1 MGVWGIGMAEYDFNI
16 ETVFEG
22 STLGWIRPVTYKTLR
37 LGPVM
42 ADKFEDAVRSFAG
55 MYFRKPTDVK
65 GVIFHD
71 PATILFW
78 EDGTKTVSKCHDGD
92 EFDPLFGILA
102 SVVRKVTKNKGHGVD
117 AWEPIIAFLADY
129 LANADECRTLAEVL
143 NLTADA
149 MELDGVAEGMA
160 AYDKRTEEPKQE
172 EKPEELKREEK
183 PEEPKDDAEHTRR
196 VISEVLDDVLEYGAT
211 HGYERTRQVIRD
223 LVDRGEL

>member
-1 MGVWGIGMAEYDFNI
+1 MGVWGIDMAEYDFNI

-22 STLGWIRPVTYKTLR
+22 STLMAIRPTIYRTLR
-37 LGPVM
+37 LGPVR
-42 ADKFEDAVRSFAG
+42 ADEFEDAVLHFANTHFG
-55 MYFRKPTDVK
+55 QKQTDAK
-65 GVIFHD
+65 DVIFHD

-92 EFDPLFGILA
+92 EYDPLFGIMA
-102 SVVRKVTKNKGHGVD
+102 SVVRKVTKNRGHGVD

-129 LANADECRTLAEVL
+129 IADADECRTLAEVL
-143 NLTADA
+143 NLTANA
-149 MELDGVAEGMA
+149 LELDGVAEGMA

-172 EKPEELKREEK
+172 EKPEKPK
-183 PEEPKDDAEHTRR
+183 PEKKKDEAEHTRR
-196 VISEVLDDVLEYGAT
+196 VISDVLEYGAN

>member
-1 MGVWGIGMAEYDFNI
+1 MGVRGIDMTNYEFSTETFI
-16 ETVFEG
+16 EGNVFG
-22 STLGWIRPVTYKTLR
+22 PVRPAVYKTLR
-37 LGPVM
+37 LGPVRI
-42 ADKFEDAVRSFAG
+42 DEFEDAVLHFANTHFG
-55 MYFRKPTDVK
+55 QKQTDAK
-65 GVIFHD
+65 DVIFHD

-92 EFDPLFGILA
+92 EYDPLFGIMA
-102 SVVRKVTKNKGHGVD
+102 SVVRKVTKNRGHGVD

-129 LANADECRTLAEVL
+129 LADADECRTLAEVL
-143 NLTADA
+143 NLTANA

-172 EKPEELKREEK
+172 EKPEEPK
-183 PEEPKDDAEHTRR
+183 PEKEKDEAEHTRR
-196 VISEVLDDVLEYGAT
+196 VISDVLEYGAN